1 MFWQDKAL
9 QHAKDQFPKE
19 SCGLLVNYNG
29 KQIYKK
35 CKNLSLTATEQFILD
50 PVDWAEI
57 EDEYGKENIIG
68 IVHSHP
74 DTDPIPSAAD
84 NLAAAR
90 TNIRWWI
97 VNPQT
102 EVWYDFMPKDYK
114 ESLIGRQW
122 IWNLTDCW
130 SLVREYY
137 QAELDIVLKDYVRP
151 KDVDDF
157 IYNPLFEKYFEDCG
171 FVEVKN
177 ILDMKKHDAILMNIC
192 GEGLNHVGVYV
203 GDNQIL
209 HHMQGR
215 LSCKQDYT
223 GWFRKCTGRIV
234 RYANLYS

>member
-1 MFWQDKAL
+1 MFWQNKAL
-9 QHAKDQFPKE
+9 QHAQDQFPKE

-151 KDVDDF
+151 EDVDDF

-192 GEGLNHVGVYV
+192 GEGLNHV
-203 GDNQIL
+203 
-209 HHMQGR
+209 
-215 LSCKQDYT
+215 
-223 GWFRKCTGRIV
+223 
-234 RYANLYS
+234 